1 MLRYYIMA
9 DLGKTL
15 NELFELNEDE
25 KFYKDYFEVA
35 GRQNLRVTNRL
46 LTNLWYHVAF
56 TYVQPTGKTGFFVN
70 GE

>member
-25 KFYKDYFEVA
+25 KFYKDYFEVSA
-35 GRQNLRVTNRL
+35 SLPVFHL
-46 LTNLWYHVAF
+46 SD
-56 TYVQPTGKTGFFVN
+56 
-70 GE
+70 

>member
-25 KFYKDYFEVA
+25 KFYKDYFEVSASSSQLKKFLENVDSA
-35 GRQNLRVTNRL
+35 GSLEQFQNQ
-46 LTNLWYHVAF
+46 A
-56 TYVQPTGKTGFFVN
+56 GI
-70 GE
+70 

>member
-25 KFYKDYFEVA
+25 KFYKDYFEVSASSGQLKKFLDKVDPGTAA
-35 GRQNLRVTNRL
+35 G
-46 LTNLWYHVAF
+46 YHF
-56 TYVQPTGKTGFFVN
+56 L
-70 GE
+70 

>member
-25 KFYKDYFEVA
+25 KFYKF
-35 GRQNLRVTNRL
+35 
-46 LTNLWYHVAF
+46 
-56 TYVQPTGKTGFFVN
+56 
-70 GE
+70 

>member
-25 KFYKDYFEVA
+25 LFYIDYFDVFA
-35 GRQNLRVTNRL
+35 SSGQLKKVL
-46 LTNLWYHVAF
+46 D
-56 TYVQPTGKTGFFVN
+56 
-70 GE
+70 

>member
-25 KFYKDYFEVA
+25 KF
-35 GRQNLRVTNRL
+35 L
-46 LTNLWYHVAF
+46 LLPVS
-56 TYVQPTGKTGFFVN
+56 
-70 GE
+70 

>member
-25 KFYKDYFEVA
+25 KFYKDYFEVSA
-35 GRQNLRVTNRL
+35 SSSQLKKFLDKVDL
-46 LTNLWYHVAF
+46 MMPSAAI
-56 TYVQPTGKTGFFVN
+56 
-70 GE
+70 